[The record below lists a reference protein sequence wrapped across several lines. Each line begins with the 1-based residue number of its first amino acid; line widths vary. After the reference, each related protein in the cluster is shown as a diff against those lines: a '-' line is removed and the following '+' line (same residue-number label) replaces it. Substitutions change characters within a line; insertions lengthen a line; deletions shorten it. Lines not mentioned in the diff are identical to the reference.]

1 MSALE
6 LRIEP
11 EIICQMNQRWG
22 EMGVQKALATAGPGP
37 FYPSLSPVD
46 ASAATSLANAEP
58 AFVRADRQCSV
69 GSYCEL

>member
-1 MSALE
+1 
-6 LRIEP
+6 
-11 EIICQMNQRWG
+11 
-22 EMGVQKALATAGPGP
+22 MGVQKALATAGPGP

-58 AFVRADRQCSV
+58 AFVREDRQCSV